1 MKLLLTILTTKEK
14 LELYSCRDPIQLYSV
29 RESILKNRDNPQ
41 DILAE
46 LESTIYNLTTKSKT
60 LPKRKK

>member
-1 MKLLLTILTTKEK
+1 MKLLLAILTTKEQ

-29 RESILKNRDNPQ
+29 RESILKNRENPY

-46 LESTIYNLTTKSKT
+46 LESTVYNLTKKPKT
-60 LPKRKK
+60 LPKRKI